1 MKKSLYLKF
10 VLAYVIFGFFSF
22 IVVATFS
29 SSLINERVKSENA
42 ESLYA
47 EASMVSKTYAAEL
60 YNNEIT
66 IESAYHQLHA
76 LGTYLSSTIW
86 LVNPSGTVLVNSD
99 KQPDVANPQI
109 IYTIYHR

>member
-1 MKKSLYLKF
+1 MKKTLYLKF

-47 EASMVSKTYAAEL
+47 EASMVSK
-60 YNNEIT
+60 
-66 IESAYHQLHA
+66 HMP
-76 LGTYLSSTIW
+76 
-86 LVNPSGTVLVNSD
+86 PSFTTMKLPLNL
-99 KQPDVANPQI
+99 PI
-109 IYTIYHR
+109 ISYMHSEHICRLQYGL

>member
-47 EASMVSKTYAAEL
+47 EASMDIK
-60 YNNEIT
+60 NICRR
-66 IESAYHQLHA
+66 A
-76 LGTYLSSTIW
+76 L
-86 LVNPSGTVLVNSD
+86 
-99 KQPDVANPQI
+99 QQ
-109 IYTIYHR
+109 